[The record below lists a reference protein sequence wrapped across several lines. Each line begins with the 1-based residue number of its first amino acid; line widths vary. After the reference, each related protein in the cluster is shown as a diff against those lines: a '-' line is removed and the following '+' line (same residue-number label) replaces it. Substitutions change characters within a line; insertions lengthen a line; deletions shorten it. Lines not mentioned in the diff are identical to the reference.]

1 MMRFSFQRI
10 RDCAL
15 VPAAAVSPREMRAGD
30 DTYFVKMRCAGCSGE
45 RRERMRCGGRPWPH

>member
-30 DTYFVKMRCAGCSGE
+30 DIS
-45 RRERMRCGGRPWPH
+45 